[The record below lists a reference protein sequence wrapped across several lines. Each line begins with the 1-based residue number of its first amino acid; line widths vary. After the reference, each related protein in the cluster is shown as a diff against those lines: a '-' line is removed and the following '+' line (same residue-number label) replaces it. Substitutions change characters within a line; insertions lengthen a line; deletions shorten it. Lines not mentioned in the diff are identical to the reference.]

1 MPQLQSKINQEKITL
16 KYTQEG
22 FVAPLDI
29 ITKEEAQGLRDDL
42 ENAELELADKPE
54 KLALLKAYPERLLP
68 SFDRL
73 IRNENLISAA
83 SAVLGPNLMVWSAG
97 LFIKE
102 KNSSKIVSWHQDLTY
117 WGLDDIAETTCWI
130 AISRA
135 HADSGCMKFVPGS
148 HKTKIVPHNDT
159 YSEDNLLSRGQEIS
173 VKVNENDAVS
183 AALDAGQASM
193 HHGLLFHSSGPNTSN
208 GRRIG
213 SAIRYIKPSMKQESG
228 DKPIVSLVSGKDD
241 FGNFKIADAP
251 KSRLSE
257 EDFELCRQD
266 KALKQRILL

>member
-1 MPQLQSKINQEKITL
+1 MPQLQSKIDQEKITI

-29 ITKEEAQGLRDDL
+29 ITKEEAQVLRDDF
-42 ENAELELADKPE
+42 ENAELELADKAE

-130 AISRA
+130 ALSRA

-159 YSEDNLLSRGQEIS
+159 YSDDNLLSRP
-173 VKVNENDAVS
+173 
-183 AALDAGQASM
+183 
-193 HHGLLFHSSGPNTSN
+193 LLG
-208 GRRIG
+208 
-213 SAIRYIKPSMKQESG
+213 
-228 DKPIVSLVSGKDD
+228 
-241 FGNFKIADAP
+241 
-251 KSRLSE
+251 
-257 EDFELCRQD
+257 
-266 KALKQRILL
+266 